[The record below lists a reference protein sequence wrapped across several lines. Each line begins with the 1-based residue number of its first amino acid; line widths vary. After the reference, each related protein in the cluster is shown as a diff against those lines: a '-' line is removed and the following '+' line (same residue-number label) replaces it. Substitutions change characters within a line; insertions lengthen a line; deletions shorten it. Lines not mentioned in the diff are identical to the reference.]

1 VDARLG
7 EGGVARDDDGL
18 AAIGPRVRPSLV
30 ADAPEDDDLTGG
42 GAVEVGGI
50 LCDAPRE
57 LAGTADDA
65 VFSAGN
71 DEVERLGR
79 GHRPRKG
86 KRTEVTLQRSG
97 GGVDSGRVFRTFFSL
112 AEVMKI
118 GVPKEIKIGETRVSM
133 TPSLCRRCVAL
144 GGEVLV
150 QKSAG
155 ITAGFTDAEYRA
167 AGATVVA
174 SAAAVWAA
182 DLILKVKE
190 PLPAE
195 YGRLRTGQMLFT
207 YLHLAAGPELAKV
220 LLKKKILGISY
231 ETVEGNDG
239 SFPLLK
245 PMSQIAGRLA
255 IQVGAYFLQS
265 QHGGSGVLLGG
276 IPGTMP
282 GHVVVVG
289 AGNSGAH
296 AVQMAAGMGARVT
309 VLDLDTRK
317 LEALDSEYRGRVVTL
332 MSNPANL
339 EASVADAD
347 LLIGAVLIPAAKAPI
362 VVSKSM
368 VAQMRPG
375 SVIVDIAIDQGGCV
389 ETIRPTSHEEPVY
402 KQHGV
407 IHYAVPNMPA
417 LVGRTSTLGL
427 TQATEPFVA
436 TLVQKGVER
445 ALAEHPGLAKGVNTR
460 DGKIVYGAVAKA
472 LGYE

>member
-1 VDARLG
+1 LVNVTIPPGFRIAITG
-7 EGGVARDDDGL
+7 EG
-18 AAIGPRVRPSLV
+18 
-30 ADAPEDDDLTGG
+30 E
-42 GAVEVGGI
+42 
-50 LCDAPRE
+50 
-57 LAGTADDA
+57 
-65 VFSAGN
+65 
-71 DEVERLGR
+71 
-79 GHRPRKG
+79 
-86 KRTEVTLQRSG
+86 
-97 GGVDSGRVFRTFFSL
+97 FFFD
-112 AEVMKI
+112 VVI

-144 GGEVLV
+144 GAKVLV

-155 ITAGFTDAEYRA
+155 LTAGFTDAEYRA
-167 AGATVVA
+167 AGATVISEA
-174 SAAAVWAA
+174 SKVWRSA

-195 YGRLRTGQMLFT
+195 YDLLQEGQTIFT
-207 YLHLAAGPELAKV
+207 YLHLAAGPELTKV
-220 LLKKKILGISY
+220 LLTKRILGIAY
-231 ETVEGNDG
+231 ETVEGSDG

-245 PMSQIAGRLA
+245 PMSQIAGRLS
-255 IQVGAYFLQS
+255 IQIGAYFLQS

-332 MSNPANL
+332 MSNPANIAH
-339 EASVADAD
+339 EVADAD
-347 LLIGAVLIPAAKAPI
+347 LLIGAVLIPAAKAPV
-362 VVSKSM
+362 VVSKKI
-368 VAQMRPG
+368 VAAMRPG
-375 SVIVDIAIDQGGCV
+375 SVIVDIAIDQGGCI
-389 ETIRPTSHEEPVY
+389 ESIRPTSHKNPVY
-402 KQHGV
+402 REHGV

-436 TLVQKGVER
+436 TLVQRGVQR
-445 ALAEHPGLAKGVNTR
+445 ALAEHAGLAKGVNTR
-460 DGKIVYGAVAKA
+460 GGKIVYEAVATA
-472 LGYE
+472 LGYTKVA